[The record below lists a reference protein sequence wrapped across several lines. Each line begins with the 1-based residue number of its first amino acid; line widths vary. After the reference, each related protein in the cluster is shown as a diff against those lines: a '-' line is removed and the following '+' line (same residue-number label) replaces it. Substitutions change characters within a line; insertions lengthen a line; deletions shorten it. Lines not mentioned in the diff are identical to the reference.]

1 MTLKQLE
8 AFYWAATAASF
19 LVAAQRLHISQST
32 LSKRIGELESQLR
45 TTLFNRSGHRA
56 VLTEAGE
63 QMLPMARRILELS
76 EDMRDQL
83 GSDGG
88 VRGHCRFGVG
98 ELAALTWLPGLVS
111 HAAAKYPD
119 LRLEPCVDLG
129 AALEQRLES
138 GELDFAV
145 VAGHSTRAAIAS
157 ETIAQVRFCW
167 AASPALVGRQR
178 RVDAALLER
187 HALITQPGAAGPT
200 RMLEHWLELNGLQ
213 APRRL
218 VCNNLSAIA
227 SLIASGLGVGL
238 YPRGWL
244 RRLSA
249 RRAVVELRGEQP
261 LPELQYTFQRRR
273 DDHRALLARLRELV
287 VETVDFEKAAPW
299 WEA

>member
-8 AFYWAATAASF
+8 AFYWAATATSF
-19 LVAAQRLHISQST
+19 LVAARRLHISQST
-32 LSKRIGELESQLR
+32 LSKRIGELEAQLG
-45 TTLFNRSGHRA
+45 TTLFNRGGHRA
-56 VLTEAGE
+56 VLTETGE

-76 EDMRDQL
+76 EDMRDQV
-83 GSDGG
+83 GADGG

-98 ELAALTWLPGLVS
+98 ELAALTWLPALVS

-129 AALEQRLES
+129 SALERRLES

-145 VAGHSTRAAIAS
+145 VAGHSTRGAIAS
-157 ETIAQVRFCW
+157 ETIAHVSFCW
-167 AASPALVGRQR
+167 AASRALVGRQR
-178 RVDAALLER
+178 QVNAALLER
-187 HALITQPGAAGPT
+187 HALIAQPSAAGPT

-218 VCNNLSAIA
+218 VCNNLSAVA
-227 SLIASGLGVGL
+227 SLIASGLGIGL

-244 RRLSA
+244 RQMSA
-249 RRAVVELRGEQP
+249 RRTVVELRGQQA

-287 VETVDFEKAAPW
+287 VDTVDFEKASPW
-299 WEA
+299 WES